1 MAKKSLKV
9 FGKFFLDKI
18 IKQLGGMPHVFN
30 NEAEFKFELALKI
43 KEYFDCKVR
52 FEALTRRNY
61 RVIINNNGIQQTRLK
76 NDYTDIVLEDNEDK
90 NLKIPIELKYKTDLY
105 KDKSNNIYLKKH
117 GAYDLGAYD
126 FIRDIDRLQLIVNKQ
141 PNIQV
146 KKQAGEQDYDSI
158 LNCCC
163 GSCGYAII
171 LTNDHH
177 YWTEP
182 KNKNTINRKF
192 LIYGDKAGFGKI
204 SQGMHEWFDT
214 NGVPGLSKAILND
227 KSRQQSLFMRTD
239 YDYQWQQYLNV
250 NKDNGDF
257 RFMIVEV

>member
-1 MAKKSLKV
+1 MAKKSLQLFGKV
-9 FGKFFLDKI
+9 FLENI
-18 IKQLGGMPHVFN
+18 IKQLGKTPLVFN

-43 KEYFDCKVR
+43 KEYFNCKVR
-52 FEALTRRNY
+52 FEVLSRRNG
-61 RVIINNNGIQQTRLK
+61 VQQTRLK

-105 KDKSNNIYLKKH
+105 EDKSNNIYLKKH

-126 FIRDIDRLQLIVNKQ
+126 FIRDIDRLQLLVNKQ
-141 PNIQV
+141 VNGKAV
-146 KKQAGEQDYDSI
+146 EQDYGSI
-158 LNCCC
+158 I
-163 GSCGYAII
+163 GSYDRGYAII

-182 KNKNTINRKF
+182 KNKNTINREF
-192 LIYGDKAGFGKI
+192 LIYGDKAGSGKI
-204 SQGMHEWFDT
+204 SQGMHEWYDT
-214 NGVPGLSKAILND
+214 NGVPGLSKAIFND

>member
-1 MAKKSLKV
+1 MAKKSLQL

-18 IKQLGGMPHVFN
+18 IKQLGGMPHIFN
-30 NEAEFKFELALKI
+30 NEAEFKFELALII
-43 KEYFDCKVR
+43 KEYFNCKVR
-52 FEALTRRNY
+52 FEVLSRRNY
-61 RVIINNNGIQQTRLK
+61 SVSYIDNNGVQQTRLK
-76 NDYTDIVLEDNEDK
+76 NDYTDIVLEDNEDI

-105 KDKSNNIYLKKH
+105 EDKSNNIYLKKH

-141 PNIQV
+141 VNRQV
-146 KKQAGEQDYDSI
+146 NGKAVEQDYGSI
-158 LNCCC
+158 I
-163 GSCGYAII
+163 GSYDRGYAII

-182 KNKNTINRKF
+182 KNKNTINREF
-192 LIYGDKAGFGKI
+192 LIYGDKDASGKI
-204 SQGMHEWFDT
+204 SQGMHEWYDT